1 MKQHSGPLGRVAT
14 LRLLVQRFAFFALVA
29 ASFSLMLIGKAD
41 IILVERL
48 RMAVIDA
55 VAPILDVM
63 ARPAATIAQVVEN
76 VRDLA
81 SLRAEN
87 ARLREENV
95 RLMHWQAVARRL
107 DNENESLR
115 TQLNYIPAPDPSF
128 ITARVVADTGGAFVH
143 SMLINAGA
151 RDGVRKGQAVVAG
164 EVLVGRIAEVG
175 QRSARILLVTD
186 INSRIP
192 VIVEPTR
199 TKAVLAGDNGDRPRL
214 NYVSGGAILSPG
226 DRVVTSGHGGTFPPG
241 IPVGVVASVSDTGA
255 LLEPF
260 VHRHRLEF
268 VTVVDY
274 GLPGVLEF
282 GEGAAEP
289 PHPGS
294 RRR

>member
-29 ASFSLMLIGKAD
+29 ASFGLMLVGKAD
-41 IILVERL
+41 IAIAERL

-55 VAPILDVM
+55 VTPILDVM
-63 ARPAATIAQVVEN
+63 ARPAATIAQMVEN
-76 VRDLA
+76 VRELA
-81 SLRAEN
+81 ALRAEN
-87 ARLREENV
+87 ARLREENQ
-95 RLMHWQAVARRL
+95 RLMRWQAVALQL
-107 DNENESLR
+107 DNENDTLR
-115 TQLNYIPAPDPSF
+115 SQLNYVPAPDPSF

-143 SMLINAGA
+143 SLLINAGA

-175 QRSARILLVTD
+175 HRSSRILLVTD

-192 VIVEPTR
+192 IIVEPSR

-214 NYVSGGAILSPG
+214 NYISGGASLSPG
-226 DRVVTSGHGGTFPPG
+226 DRVVTSGHGGAFPPG
-241 IPVGVVASVSDTGA
+241 IPVGVVASVSEGGA
-255 LLEPF
+255 VLEPF
-260 VHRHRLEF
+260 VHRHRLEY
-268 VTVVDY
+268 VTVIDY

-282 GEGAAEP
+282 GEGSESQSR
-289 PHPGS
+289 G